1 MAATIHIQWNLS
13 TVALQIK
20 DTPVIQMTIDGPKR
34 SAIKMCTYLTS
45 ELGHL
50 YSVLRTLD
58 PVPNGHIAWLA
69 NSIIRSRP
77 RPQVSS
83 LVVALQFHTDHRENG

>member
-1 MAATIHIQWNLS
+1 MALR
-13 TVALQIK
+13 IK
-20 DTPVIQMTIDGPKR
+20 DTSVLRTTIDGPKR

-45 ELGHL
+45 ELRTPL
-50 YSVLRTLD
+50 YSVLRMLD

-77 RPQVSS
+77 HPRVS
-83 LVVALQFHTDHRENG
+83 LLAVALQFHTDHREDG

>member
-13 TVALQIK
+13 TMALQIK

-50 YSVLRTLD
+50 
-58 PVPNGHIAWLA
+58 
-69 NSIIRSRP
+69 SILYYGRLIRS
-77 RPQVSS
+77 QTVI
-83 LVVALQFHTDHRENG
+83 LHG